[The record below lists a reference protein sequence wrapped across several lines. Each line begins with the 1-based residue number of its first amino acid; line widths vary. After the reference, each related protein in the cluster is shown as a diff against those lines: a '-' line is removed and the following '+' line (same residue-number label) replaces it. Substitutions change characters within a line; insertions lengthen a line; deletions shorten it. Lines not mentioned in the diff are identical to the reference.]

1 VPRFRIIFEAV
12 YVDTVAKETV
22 AYRPKEPYRA
32 LFLLCEGLRE
42 DAGLLVTE
50 RYAQL
55 AGIGK
60 LKQP

>member
-1 VPRFRIIFEAV
+1 MVFEAV
-12 YVDTVAKETV
+12 YVDTEAKEIV
-22 AYRPKEPYRA
+22 AYRPKDPYKT

-42 DAGLLVTE
+42 EAGLLVTE